1 MKNKGFTII
10 RYFLI
15 EIAFTLSMLVYF
27 IKLHNMHSISGPF
40 EVEFLKIVC
49 LSVIM
54 LIWIVGPMLNRFV
67 MFFFGTAYTL
77 YLVSQNVYKRAFQ
90 QYYHFSTAKDLF
102 GEVWGERASAF
113 EFIAFKDLSP
123 FIILFAVCAVFF
135 VMYLLLQRN
144 CFDLKWRIPYKL
156 AVLLLLI
163 PMHACLNNYNAL
175 VEELKSQ
182 ADNFQLYHSEY
193 YSFDMMQ
200 NTNDFVEKYG
210 LLTYAYRDGQIYL
223 NKGVLGNETRQE
235 IKLFLEEQP
244 LQQRSQYNGLFKGKN
259 AFFIQAE
266 SFMNVALDPDL
277 TPTLYKMFNE
287 GIVFDGFNTPLLAGS
302 TSDTEFMAN
311 TSIIPITMGKSVC
324 YNYYANTYPTTL
336 AGLFDRNGFNP
347 VAYHNNY
354 GEYYNRTG
362 MMPNL
367 GYKSFYDCT
376 GLGRDDQAADSDI
389 LNEIK
394 WIYSGTNNPYMGYWI
409 TYSGHQPYVK
419 DSVGVTDE
427 EWDAIYAK
435 YPNIDEQYASFLAKN
450 MDLDRG
456 LSEFMSLMED
466 NDKLDDVVF
475 VLFGDHAAKGI
486 DFTGGSDYYTQSG
499 IDFSN
504 EYAMTGLVFYN
515 TATEGFHYYKEGTI
529 LDLIPTVC
537 DLWDF
542 EYDAN
547 TVFGRNLFD
556 EEYDGFYFSD
566 YGNWLANDY
575 EFNPSSGEFVV
586 KNESSFNAE
595 KASQEMQRRTKE
607 REICNQILELDY
619 FNTPDET
626 NN

>member
-1 MKNKGFTII
+1 MKKFSIL

-27 IKLHNMHSISGPF
+27 VKLHSIYSISGPF

-49 LSVIM
+49 LAVIM
-54 LIWIVGPMLNRFV
+54 LIWFVGPMLNRFV
-67 MFFFGTAYTL
+67 MFFFGAIYTL

-90 QYYHFSTAKDLF
+90 QYYHFSTAKDLL

-113 EFIAFKDLSP
+113 ELVAFKDLAP
-123 FIILFAVCAVFF
+123 FIILFIVCLVFF
-135 VMYLLLQRN
+135 LLYLFLQRN
-144 CFDLKWRIPYKL
+144 CFDFKWRIPYKL
-156 AVLLLLI
+156 AILLLLF
-163 PMHACLNNYNAL
+163 PMHTCLNNYNAH

-210 LLTYAYRDGQIYL
+210 LLTFAYRDGQIYL
-223 NKGVLGNETRQE
+223 NKNVLSNETHQE
-235 IKLFLEEQP
+235 IEKFLQEQP
-244 LQQRSQYNGLFKGKN
+244 HQHYSQYTGLFKGKN

-277 TPTLYKMFNE
+277 TPTLYKMFND

-324 YNYYANTYPTTL
+324 YNYYANKYPTTL
-336 AGLFDRNGFNP
+336 AGLFDQNGFNP
-347 VAYHNNY
+347 IAYHNNY
-354 GEYYNRTG
+354 GEYYNRAA

-367 GYKSFYDCT
+367 GYKSFFDCT
-376 GLGRDDQAADSDI
+376 GLGREDQATDSDI

-394 WIYSGTNNPYMGYWI
+394 WIYSGTNNPYMAYWI
-409 TYSGHQPYVK
+409 TYSGHQPYAK

-427 EWDAIYAK
+427 EWDAIYNK
-435 YPNIDEQYASFLAKN
+435 YPSISEEYASFLAKN

-456 LSEFMSLMED
+456 LSEFISVMED
-466 NDKLDDVVF
+466 NGKLDDVVF
-475 VLFGDHAAKGI
+475 ILFGDHAAKGI
-486 DFTGGSDYYTQSG
+486 DYTEKSDYYVQTG
-499 IDFSN
+499 N
-504 EYAMTGLVFYN
+504 EYTKESAMTGLVFYN

-542 EYDAN
+542 EYNAN
-547 TVFGRNLFD
+547 TVFGRSLFD

-566 YGNWLANDY
+566 YGNWVANDY
-575 EFNPSSGEFVV
+575 EYNPSTGEFII
-586 KNESSFNAE
+586 KNESSFDADRAHAE
-595 KASQEMQRRTKE
+595 MLRRIKE

-619 FNTPDET
+619 FNMQDSSGD
-626 NN
+626 